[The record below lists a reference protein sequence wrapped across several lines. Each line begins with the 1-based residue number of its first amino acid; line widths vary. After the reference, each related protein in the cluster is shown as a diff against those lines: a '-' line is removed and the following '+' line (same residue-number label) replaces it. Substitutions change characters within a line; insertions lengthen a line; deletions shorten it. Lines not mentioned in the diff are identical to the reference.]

1 MTFRGA
7 CRGAPAHKSC
17 SQGGGKTPLFGADLQ
32 QMSHHHQ
39 VNSFYCEN

>member
-17 SQGGGKTPLFGADLQ
+17 SQGGGKKKFGADLQ